1 MKKKEHTFYNYQ
13 FKHTAVSVAN
23 HPRIQANLVAECLG
37 IHPFMLYRWQKDMK
51 DGKLEDNGKEARS
64 KTALAEAEKKI
75 RKLER
80 ENRRLRDENIVLK
93 KAERL
98 FPGKK

>member
-1 MKKKEHTFYNYQ
+1 MKKNQHTFYNYQ
-13 FKHTAVSVAN
+13 FKHSAVTVEN
-23 HPRIQANLVAECLG
+23 HPGIQAKLVAKCLS

-51 DGKLEDNGKEARS
+51 DGKLEDNGQEARS
-64 KTALAEAEKKI
+64 KTALGEAQEKI

-98 FPGKK
+98 FPRKK

>member
-1 MKKKEHTFYNYQ
+1 MNKKKHTFYNYQ
-13 FKHTAVSVAN
+13 FKHTAVTVAN
-23 HPRIQANLVAECLG
+23 HPGIQANLVAECLD

-51 DGKLEDNGKEARS
+51 DGKLSNNGKEARS
-64 KTALAEAEKKI
+64 KTALEEAQRKI

-80 ENRRLRDENIVLK
+80 ENRQLRDENIVLK